1 MFSFKTISFIKLI
14 TRGIEILNC
23 TLKMDKA
30 FPRRRNMG
38 FIRNLD
44 WAVDCRIFSNAVS
57 ANADPYRADAANLE
71 IARRCKPNQEYMEKN
86 PIRYFIDP
94 Y

>member
-1 MFSFKTISFIKLI
+1 
-14 TRGIEILNC
+14 
-23 TLKMDKA
+23 MDKA

-57 ANADPYRADAANLE
+57 ANADPYNATAANLE
-71 IARRCKPNQEYMEKN
+71 VARRCKPSREYMEKN
-86 PIRYFIDP
+86 PVRLLVHISSNFAVISVGMFQHA
-94 Y
+94 

>member
-1 MFSFKTISFIKLI
+1 MNS
-14 TRGIEILNC
+14 ILPQ
-23 TLKMDKA
+23 MDKA

-57 ANADPYRADAANLE
+57 ANADPYNATAANLE
-71 IARRCKPNQEYMEKN
+71 VARRCKPSREYMEKN
-86 PIRYFIDP
+86 PVR
-94 Y
+94 